1 MTKLSIA
8 FALCAGLAA
17 AVGVAEARRAPIEY
31 AANRPSAAP
40 SASASNND
48 LAGGDAGSYGYGGVN
63 SSQGDGVVIDL
74 RRDGSSPIQPPAEL
88 QPAAAPSSPP
98 PAQAPAVGQGR
109 PGWLE
114 NERVGPPYQA
124 NGRWYVPAAEPG
136 YEATGTAS
144 WYGPTFHGGR
154 TASGEIYDQEA
165 ITAAHPTLPIP
176 SLVQVTNLENGREVI
191 VRVNDRGPFVGDRIL
206 DLSHGAAQV
215 LGVERNGTARVHIR
229 YLGPAPRHY
238 GDPAAPAAV
247 ISASASAP
255 SSASRVQ
262 TAEAEE
268 EGPASLLPPHAQAA
282 SMTPATPAP
291 VSVQSVGYQPPAPT
305 PVASAS
311 GAYFVQVGA
320 FSDVENAHRAQAAV
334 SRAGQASVDVR
345 RTSTGTELFRVRV
358 GPFASRELADAARRD
373 VVALGYAE
381 SVVATP

>member
-1 MTKLSIA
+1 MGSTLNKLFSA
-8 FALCAGLAA
+8 LALCAAFV
-17 AVGVAEARRAPIEY
+17 AVAGVAEARRAPIEY
-31 AANRPSAAP
+31 ASDRASAAP
-40 SASASNND
+40 STSND
-48 LAGGDAGSYGYGGVN
+48 LAGGDARSYGYGGVT

-74 RRDGSSPIQPPAEL
+74 RRDASAQAQPTAP
-88 QPAAAPSSPP
+88 APSSPP
-98 PAQAPAVGQGR
+98 AQASAIGQGR
-109 PGWLE
+109 PAWLE

-136 YEATGTAS
+136 YEATGMAS

-191 VRVNDRGPFVGDRIL
+191 VRVNDRGPFVADRVL

-238 GDPAAPAAV
+238 GDAAAPPQ
-247 ISASASAP
+247 SSAP
-255 SSASRVQ
+255 SSAPPLQSVS
-262 TAEAEE
+262 AE
-268 EGPASLLPPHAQAA
+268 EGPASLLPPPRTQLE
-282 SMTPATPAP
+282 SPAP
-291 VSVQSVGYQPPAPT
+291 VAPSAVQSVAYQAPAPT
-305 PVASAS
+305 PVAPAGS
-311 GAYFVQVGA
+311 YFVQVGA
-320 FSDVENAHRAQAAV
+320 FSDVDNAHRAQAAV
-334 SRAGQASVDVR
+334 SSAGQASTDVR

-381 SVVATP
+381 SVVAAP